1 MRALAVITLA
11 GALAVTSVGCADDP
25 PPPFEFF
32 DACAPD
38 QVPDATCYASKR
50 DPGSDNV
57 ALASAIAARY
67 MAEHPATEETWGWE
81 DGVLMYAMTELYRVT
96 GDQAVHNYYRDYMDH
111 QIDEG
116 YGISL
121 SDSCPPALTA
131 IALYAETGEQKYRDV
146 IDEVMLYLF
155 ELATRNEQGG
165 INHLGGLAHVTLWV
179 DSLFMFGM
187 VLTRWGEVD
196 DNREALDEM
205 GNQLS
210 IFSDLLQDKPTGLFV
225 HAYNWWDPQD
235 PDVYWAR
242 GNSWITTSAA
252 DYLRA
257 RSLRHED
264 DPRAAEILASHTTGA
279 LADQDES
286 GGWWTVMNRPGET
299 YLETSATALFGYGLA
314 RAYRYGLA
322 GEDVRPPLAQAVDYV
337 KSQIVNDTMGRPVVT
352 NISGPTMAGDFQNY
366 ADVPLEDDLSYGVGA
381 AILVLIESSG
391 LP

>member
-1 MRALAVITLA
+1 MKRLAVFALAT
-11 GALAVTSVGCADDP
+11 ALALNAAACGDD

-38 QVPDATCYASKR
+38 QVPDATCYANKR
-50 DPGSDNV
+50 DPSSDNV
-57 ALASAIAARY
+57 ALASEIAARY
-67 MAEHPATEETWGWE
+67 IVEHPATEQGWGWE

-96 GDQAVHNYYRDYMDH
+96 GETAVHDYYKAYMDH
-111 QIDEG
+111 HITEG

-146 IDEVMLYLF
+146 LDEVMFYLF

-165 INHLGGLAHVTLWV
+165 INHLGGLQHVTLWI

-187 VLTRWGEVD
+187 VLNRWGELD
-196 DNREALDEM
+196 DNRDALDEM
-205 GNQLS
+205 SAQLAV
-210 IFSDLLQDKPTGLFV
+210 FSDLLQDSQTGLFT

-235 PDVYWAR
+235 PGIFWAR
-242 GNSWITTSAA
+242 GNSWITPATA

-257 RSLRHED
+257 RILRHQSD
-264 DPRAAEILASHTTGA
+264 SRAGEILDAHLTGA
-279 LADQDES
+279 LATQDTS

-322 GEDVRPPLAQAVDYV
+322 GEDVRAPLADAVAYV
-337 KSQIVNDTMGRPVVT
+337 RSQISRDAMDRPVVT
-352 NISGPTMAGDFQNY
+352 NISGPTMAGDFDNY
-366 ADVPLEDDLSYGVGA
+366 AEVPLEDDLSYGVGA
-381 AILVLIESSG
+381 AILLLIESSG